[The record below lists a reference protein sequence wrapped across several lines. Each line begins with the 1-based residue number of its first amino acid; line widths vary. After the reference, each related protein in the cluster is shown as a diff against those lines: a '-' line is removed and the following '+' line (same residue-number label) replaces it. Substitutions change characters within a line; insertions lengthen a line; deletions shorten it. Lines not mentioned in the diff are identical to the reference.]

1 MSSFWIYTPWPLTSA
16 CNFLASCAPLN
27 VIPLYPATEI
37 CDLKFLKILA
47 KRNSPPNSHI
57 FWQTS
62 SYISCSKT
70 FWCFNAQL
78 YHSGSFLKQATFWL
92 KTCHTVGTK
101 RISLAEI
108 FGNLWQICI
117 LVLFFQKA
125 KLLHHVLEL
134 EINYK
139 LAVRHCSIDA
149 LFRHYSQV
157 EQHHL
162 HTRVQ
167 DLYVLQCNY

>member
-1 MSSFWIYTPWPLTSA
+1 MSSFRIYTPWPLTSA

-27 VIPLYPATEI
+27 VIPLPCYRDMRPQIFENSSKT
-37 CDLKFLKILA
+37 KF
-47 KRNSPPNSHI
+47 PPNGHI

-70 FWCFNAQL
+70 FWCFNARL
-78 YHSGSFLKQATFWL
+78 YHSGSFLTQATFWL
-92 KTCHTVGTK
+92 KTCHTAGTK

-125 KLLHHVLEL
+125 KLLHYVLEL